1 MNDKHYNPAIAARLR
16 TIVDGRQWS
25 LLLDY
30 LSTLSNAHF
39 RTAGYLLGE
48 KFLPTL
54 SDEDFWQVAL
64 LLVQNNSR
72 AFLVTVLKSWLSR
85 NTPIITRGDALAP
98 ASLKS
103 PASPSCVSFFHALR
117 GNSEDT
123 RKTLSL
129 LLPTFTQPEQ
139 VDWLISTL
147 DCTDPHRRIAAFIT
161 TTTPVTSFHLLHA
174 LHEVED
180 DRALLVRTAYYLIK
194 KGDGLSF
201 NLASL
206 ICACFGLEEVKG
218 TFSLRIRP
226 YEISRLI
233 NDYSAFSKAINS

>member
-48 KFLPTL
+48 KFMPTL
-54 SDEDFWQVAL
+54 SDDEFWHVAY
-64 LLVQNNSR
+64 LLVQANSK

-85 NTPIITRGDALAP
+85 NTTLNP
-98 ASLKS
+98 S
-103 PASPSCVSFFHALR
+103 SPSCLSFFQALR
-117 GNSEDT
+117 GNSEDI
-123 RKTLSL
+123 RKTLTF

-139 VDWLISTL
+139 VDWLITTL

-161 TTTPVTSFHLLHA
+161 TTTPVTSFHLLHV
-174 LHEVED
+174 LQEVED
-180 DRALLVRTAYYLIK
+180 DRSLLVRTAYYLIK